1 LKALSG
7 VVTLTPLRESSK
19 GHVRFVTRG
28 VYPILL
34 YPLFFSLFFFVIAI
48 YVWNIVLILI
58 ASLWLIP
65 MLSGSFAD
73 IEVRDDGI
81 IVKRI
86 IFGTSYWNYDE
97 IKFTAGG
104 RILKYGG
111 MYGGWIMPFRWRE
124 CIKAVE
130 ALRPMVPLEYKRAP
144 SKIVPLIYFL
154 VPPTTL
160 TLIGYLVRHVGLV
173 INPAVWAILWGIT
186 TAFSFA
192 VGMYT
197 APIRFKVASLGKAG
211 SSIFIGSVIGTMM
224 FFFYILITS

>member
-1 LKALSG
+1 MLAG
-7 VVTLTPLRESSK
+7 VVTLTPLRESNK
-19 GHVRFVTRG
+19 EHVRFVTRG
-28 VYPILL
+28 VYPVLL
-34 YPLFFSLFFFVIAI
+34 YPLFFSLLFFVIAI

-111 MYGGWIMPFRWRE
+111 MYGGWIMPFKWRK
-124 CIKAVE
+124 CVE
-130 ALRPMVPLEYKRAP
+130 AVKDFKQGAPSQLRRAP

-160 TLIGYLVRHVGLV
+160 ALIGYLVRHVGLV
-173 INPAVWAILWGIT
+173 INPAIWAILWGIT
-186 TAFSFA
+186 TASSFA
-192 VGMYT
+192 VGVYT
-197 APIRFKVASLGKAG
+197 APIRFKIGGLDKAV
-211 SSIFIGSVIGTMM
+211 SSIITGLIIGVIIGLFILMAS
-224 FFFYILITS
+224 

>member
-1 LKALSG
+1 
-7 VVTLTPLRESSK
+7 
-19 GHVRFVTRG
+19 
-28 VYPILL
+28 
-34 YPLFFSLFFFVIAI
+34 
-48 YVWNIVLILI
+48 
-58 ASLWLIP
+58 